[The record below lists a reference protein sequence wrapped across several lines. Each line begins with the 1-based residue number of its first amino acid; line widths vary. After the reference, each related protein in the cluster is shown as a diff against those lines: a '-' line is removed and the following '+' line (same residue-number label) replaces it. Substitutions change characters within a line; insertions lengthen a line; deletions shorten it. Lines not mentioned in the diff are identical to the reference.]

1 MTLDL
6 TIDSLICNIKSTSS
20 KRKKLKLNF
29 IKMKIFYTSKDSIIK
44 GDGDIFAN
52 HKSDKSLISRV
63 HKENLQLNNN
73 KRTNNLTE
81 KWANCLNKYFFKED
95 IQMANKHMKICSI
108 SLIIMKMQK
117 KSHHIVISLH
127 TH

>member
-1 MTLDL
+1 
-6 TIDSLICNIKSTSS
+6 
-20 KRKKLKLNF
+20 
-29 IKMKIFYTSKDSIIK
+29 MKIFYTSKDTIIK

-81 KWANCLNKYFFKED
+81 KWASCLNKYFFKED
-95 IQMANKHMKICSI
+95 IQMVNKHMKICSI

-117 KSHHIVISLH
+117 KITSHCDITPYPLVWKLSKNKQVLVKIWRHQNPCTLSLRM
-127 TH
+127 